1 MTTRDWPRIES
12 HAAPTP
18 SPTLDGLIRKPLPQD
33 LMVRH
38 GNSAESRW
46 ETMWDGVRDQSDTPT
61 DRFFVR
67 NHTATPMI
75 DVSTWTLKLYG
86 AALRGSPSPDAP
98 IELSYR
104 DLLAL
109 PCTTT
114 RILVECTGN
123 GRTLFATQQGEPA
136 SGMQW
141 GLGAVGTATW
151 TGVPLRALLERA
163 GVTESAVS
171 VMPIGLDADFVED
184 GINHG
189 SVRRPLP
196 ISKAMDDVLVAYEM
210 NGAPLLPDHGFPA
223 RLVVPNWVG
232 IASIKWVGAI
242 EVADRELYSAWN
254 TIYYRMAGEPLSE
267 LVPKSVLELGWDV
280 PLAAGRLQVL
290 RGRAWSGSA
299 KIRLVEVSVDDGR
312 SWRPAELVDDG
323 PWTRWSLD
331 WWPQRRGARTVLTRA
346 TDAAGN
352 RQPDRASSNPRGYLF
367 GAVVRHPVTI
377 V

>member
-18 SPTLDGLIRKPLPQD
+18 SPTLDGLIRKPLPQG

-46 ETMWDGVRDQSDTPT
+46 ETMWDGVRDLSDTPT

-280 PLAAGRLQVL
+280 PLAAGRLHVL

>member
-18 SPTLDGLIRKPLPQD
+18 SPTLDGLIRKPLPQG

-46 ETMWDGVRDQSDTPT
+46 ETMWDGVRDHSDTPT

-280 PLAAGRLQVL
+280 PLAAGRLHVL

>member
-18 SPTLDGLIRKPLPQD
+18 SPTLDGLIRKPLPQG

-280 PLAAGRLQVL
+280 PLAAGRLHVL

>member
-280 PLAAGRLQVL
+280 PLAAGRLHVL